1 LTLDVGVRRP
11 LGIGAGG
18 LAILCALPDKEADEI
33 IAANAALYP
42 SLSAMDAEQV
52 RAAVQQGR
60 KQGYSFLDG
69 PVIPGVASVGV
80 AFAVGHSIAAISVA
94 AISTRLDPT
103 RRAAVAAELHKQVRS
118 LSGSLEPEAAKGIQ

>member
-1 LTLDVGVRRP
+1 
-11 LGIGAGG
+11 
-18 LAILCALPDKEADEI
+18 
-33 IAANAALYP
+33 
-42 SLSAMDAEQV
+42 
-52 RAAVQQGR
+52 VQQGR

-80 AFAVGHSIAAISVA
+80 AFAVGHSIAALSVA
-94 AISTRLDPT
+94 AISSRLDPT